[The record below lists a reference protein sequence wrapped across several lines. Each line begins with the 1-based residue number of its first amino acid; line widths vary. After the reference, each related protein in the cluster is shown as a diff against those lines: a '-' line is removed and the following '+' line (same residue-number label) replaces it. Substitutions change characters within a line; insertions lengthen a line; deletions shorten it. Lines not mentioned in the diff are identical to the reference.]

1 MRWIVR
7 SVVALVLA
15 LVTLAVLAA
24 GALFLI
30 PSERIAGLVVG
41 QFKTLTGREL
51 VIEGSVRPTVWPVLG
66 VKTGKV
72 SISNADWSDLGPM
85 FQAEALEIAVDMAAL
100 IGGEA
105 KITAVTAL
113 GPELLL
119 ERARD
124 GRENWVFGGDSGGS
138 VSTATPGVGAP
149 FTLGRASMSGGR
161 LVFVDHGTGTRVDL
175 QDLSVE
181 TAIPD
186 FEGPVQVVLSAV
198 LKGQAFAAD
207 LTLGQFRAFLDGKL
221 GPVTLAFEAGA
232 ASGRFEG
239 QAGWKPMAAKGDV
252 QADLGQLTEV
262 AALAGASAPD
272 LPKGLGAGGVT
283 VQGGLTLTEA
293 GSVHLRGGTLRLD
306 ETVLAVDADLTQG
319 EARPKL
325 VAKVVAGALDLQ
337 AALGQSGG
345 GAGGGMQSE
354 GWPKERID
362 VSGLS
367 ALDAEVSLKVDGIN
381 LGLATFGPTALRLTI
396 DRSRAVFDLARVKA
410 YDGEISGQFVVNGRK
425 GLSVGGDLAFKGLA
439 LQALMADF
447 AGYERL
453 VGTGDL
459 QLKFLG
465 SGASVDAIM
474 QGLEGSGN
482 LAVGRGEI
490 LGLDIGGML
499 RTLDTGFV
507 GEGQKTIFDALT
519 ASFTI
524 SAGELANDDLVLE
537 APFAKVT
544 GEGRLGLGLRTINY
558 RLRATALTDGA
569 GAGGITAPILIR
581 GPWANPK
588 ISLDLEALAREQL
601 EEEAK
606 ALEAAAKARAAE
618 LEAEARAKAA
628 EVEAQARAK
637 LEAELGVV
645 QGEGETLEE
654 AVKRRGEEALTE
666 EAARALEKLLGGN

>member
-1 MRWIVR
+1 
-7 SVVALVLA
+7 
-15 LVTLAVLAA
+15 
-24 GALFLI
+24 
-30 PSERIAGLVVG
+30 
-41 QFKTLTGREL
+41 
-51 VIEGSVRPTVWPVLG
+51 
-66 VKTGKV
+66 
-72 SISNADWSDLGPM
+72 
-85 FQAEALEIAVDMAAL
+85 
-100 IGGEA
+100 
-105 KITAVTAL
+105 
-113 GPELLL
+113 
-119 ERARD
+119 
-124 GRENWVFGGDSGGS
+124 
-138 VSTATPGVGAP
+138 
-149 FTLGRASMSGGR
+149 
-161 LVFVDHGTGTRVDL
+161 
-175 QDLSVE
+175 
-181 TAIPD
+181 
-186 FEGPVQVVLSAV
+186 
-198 LKGQAFAAD
+198 
-207 LTLGQFRAFLDGKL
+207 
-221 GPVTLAFEAGA
+221 
-232 ASGRFEG
+232 
-239 QAGWKPMAAKGDV
+239 MAAKGDV
-252 QADLGQLTEV
+252 QADLGQLIEV
-262 AALAGASAPD
+262 AALAGAVAPD

-283 VQGGLTLTEA
+283 VQGGLTLTDA

-319 EARPKL
+319 EDRPKL

-337 AALGQSGG
+337 AAMGQSGG

-362 VSGLS
+362 VSALS
-367 ALDAEVSLKVDGIN
+367 ALDAEVSLKADGVN
-381 LGLATFGPTALRLTI
+381 LGLATFGPTALLLTI
-396 DRSRAVFDLARVKA
+396 DRSRAVFDLARAKA

-439 LQALMADF
+439 LQALMADL

-459 QLKFLG
+459 RLKFLG

-474 QGLEGSGN
+474 QGLEGSGS

-524 SAGELANDDLVLE
+524 AGGELANDDLVLD

-544 GEGRLGLGLRTINY
+544 GEGRLGLGARTINY
-558 RLRATALTDGA
+558 RLRATALTDVVGEA
-569 GAGGITAPILIR
+569 GITAPILIR

-654 AVKRRGEEALTE
+654 AVKRRGEEALTD

>member
-15 LVTLAVLAA
+15 LVTLAVLAV

-51 VIEGSVRPTVWPVLG
+51 LIEGSVRPTVWPVLG

-113 GPELLL
+113 APELLL

-124 GRENWVFGGDSGGS
+124 GRENWVFGGESGGS

-198 LKGQAFAAD
+198 LQGQAFAAD

-262 AALAGASAPD
+262 AALAGAAAPD

-283 VQGGLTLTEA
+283 VQGGLTLTDA

-325 VAKVVAGALDLQ
+325 VAKVVAGALDLH

-362 VSGLS
+362 VSALS
-367 ALDAEVSLKVDGIN
+367 ALDAELSLKADGVN
-381 LGLATFGPTALRLTI
+381 LGLATFGPTALLLTI
-396 DRSRAVFDLARVKA
+396 EQSRAVFDLARAKA

-439 LQALMADF
+439 LQALMADL
-447 AGYERL
+447 AG
-453 VGTGDL
+453 
-459 QLKFLG
+459 
-465 SGASVDAIM
+465 
-474 QGLEGSGN
+474 
-482 LAVGRGEI
+482 
-490 LGLDIGGML
+490 
-499 RTLDTGFV
+499 
-507 GEGQKTIFDALT
+507 
-519 ASFTI
+519 
-524 SAGELANDDLVLE
+524 
-537 APFAKVT
+537 
-544 GEGRLGLGLRTINY
+544 
-558 RLRATALTDGA
+558 
-569 GAGGITAPILIR
+569 
-581 GPWANPK
+581 
-588 ISLDLEALAREQL
+588 
-601 EEEAK
+601 
-606 ALEAAAKARAAE
+606 
-618 LEAEARAKAA
+618 
-628 EVEAQARAK
+628 
-637 LEAELGVV
+637 
-645 QGEGETLEE
+645 
-654 AVKRRGEEALTE
+654 
-666 EAARALEKLLGGN
+666 

>member
-105 KITAVTAL
+105 KITAVTAVA
-113 GPELLL
+113 PELLL

-124 GRENWVFGGDSGGS
+124 GRENWVFGGESGGS

-198 LKGQAFAAD
+198 LQGQAFAAD

-221 GPVTLAFEAGA
+221 GPVTLAFEAGE

-239 QAGWKPMAAKGDV
+239 QAGWKPMAAKGEV
-252 QADLGQLTEV
+252 QADLGQLIEV
-262 AALAGASAPD
+262 AALAGAVAPD

-283 VQGGLTLTEA
+283 VQGGLTLTDA

-319 EARPKL
+319 EDRPKL

-362 VSGLS
+362 VSALS
-367 ALDAEVSLKVDGIN
+367 ALDAEVSLKADGVN
-381 LGLATFGPTALRLTI
+381 LGLATFGPTALLLTI
-396 DRSRAVFDLARVKA
+396 DRSRAVFDLARAKA

-425 GLSVGGDLAFKGLA
+425 GLSVGGDLAFKG
-439 LQALMADF
+439 
-447 AGYERL
+447 
-453 VGTGDL
+453 
-459 QLKFLG
+459 
-465 SGASVDAIM
+465 
-474 QGLEGSGN
+474 
-482 LAVGRGEI
+482 
-490 LGLDIGGML
+490 
-499 RTLDTGFV
+499 
-507 GEGQKTIFDALT
+507 
-519 ASFTI
+519 
-524 SAGELANDDLVLE
+524 
-537 APFAKVT
+537 
-544 GEGRLGLGLRTINY
+544 
-558 RLRATALTDGA
+558 
-569 GAGGITAPILIR
+569 
-581 GPWANPK
+581 
-588 ISLDLEALAREQL
+588 SLCRP
-601 EEEAK
+601 
-606 ALEAAAKARAAE
+606 
-618 LEAEARAKAA
+618 
-628 EVEAQARAK
+628 
-637 LEAELGVV
+637 
-645 QGEGETLEE
+645 
-654 AVKRRGEEALTE
+654 
-666 EAARALEKLLGGN
+666 